1 MAVQGKVRENN
12 FESKEIR
19 VGFVEGNVLCVNPT
33 MEEFSDILGM
43 ELKEDSKAA
52 EYLGESKDGNTTL
65 RLDFWFEDVKTGI
78 KDKITFFLEDKDRE
92 NKEGTKKQ
100 YINNVGASTWSDD
113 EENLPDWFKK
123 SDYRVAKQGEAEF
136 YEFAKFWLAGLD
148 TKDGGELSF
157 SWKPLMKGNVKEIKE
172 QVGGDFQKTVGL
184 LLEVKTVDK
193 DGETKNYQS
202 VYNKGF
208 IYPSDMKFFRLV
220 DYSKEELLENLKK
233 KKPKDLKRHEKFAV
247 TVTGEHGSKNS
258 FLLKDAQPFN
268 PDDFLVASNKVLAE
282 DSPDY

>member
-65 RLDFWFEDVKTGI
+65 RLDFWYEDVKTGI
-78 KDKITFFLEDKDRE
+78 KDKITFFL
-92 NKEGTKKQ
+92 
-100 YINNVGASTWSDD
+100 DD

-193 DGETKNYQS
+193 D
-202 VYNKGF
+202 
-208 IYPSDMKFFRLV
+208 
-220 DYSKEELLENLKK
+220 
-233 KKPKDLKRHEKFAV
+233 
-247 TVTGEHGSKNS
+247 
-258 FLLKDAQPFN
+258 
-268 PDDFLVASNKVLAE
+268 
-282 DSPDY
+282 